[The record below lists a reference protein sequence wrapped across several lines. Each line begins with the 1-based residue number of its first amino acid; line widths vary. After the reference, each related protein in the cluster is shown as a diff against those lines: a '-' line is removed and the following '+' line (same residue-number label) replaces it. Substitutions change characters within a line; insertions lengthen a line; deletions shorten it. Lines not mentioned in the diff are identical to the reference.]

1 MYQVGDRVMIR
12 PDIKEGN
19 HIDQEQYVTSEMA
32 SFAGAITKIVGGGCI
47 EEVKWF
53 ELEIDC
59 GDYWWGTKMLI
70 PLKQRTE

>member
-19 HIDQEQYVTSEMA
+19 DIDPELYVTSEMA
-32 SFAGAITKIVGGGCI
+32 SFAGAITKIMGEGCV
-47 EEVKWF
+47 EEWWF
-53 ELEIDC
+53 ELEID
-59 GDYWWGTKMLI
+59 GGAYWWSKKMFV